1 MALQKLLPKFFFIGF
16 TGLTA
21 ATGVNY
27 ISPLISSTMNV
38 KESNDNPGI
47 LVESKNSN
55 SNFVELIKSDYILEI
70 FRTYKNN
77 LLIPIG
83 STLIGCTILYKVG
96 LGNIM
101 YATKN
106 QLKNGVVSLTN
117 NIDNFRSTFQSY
129 KKKVFEKLGYL
140 DEKID
145 QNQKNIELVV
155 KQKSDEL
162 KCEMK
167 DLKSGQLKTNGM
179 LDLMTDKI
187 NIIENQGKY
196 ISKGV
201 FLLCNTVINN
211 ERFDEN
217 NETIQ
222 QLKIYN
228 DFNNKKKVT
237 DKNTL

>member
-27 ISPLISSTMNV
+27 ITPFISTKMNV

-55 SNFVELIKSDYILEI
+55 SNFIELIKSDYILEI
-70 FRTYKNN
+70 FKTYKNN

-83 STLIGCTILYKVG
+83 STLIGCTILYNIGV
-96 LGNIM
+96 GNIM

-217 NETIQ
+217 DETIQ

>member
-16 TGLTA
+16 TGLSA
-21 ATGVNY
+21 FTGVNY
-27 ISPLISSTMNV
+27 ISPLITSTMSV
-38 KESNDNPGI
+38 KEPNSNPGV
-47 LVESKNSN
+47 LVESKNSY
-55 SNFVELIKSDYILEI
+55 SNLSELVKSDYILEI
-70 FRTYKNN
+70 LKTYKNN
-77 LLIPIG
+77 LLISAG
-83 STLIGCTILYKVG
+83 GTLLGCTILYKVG
-96 LGNIM
+96 VGNIM
-101 YATKN
+101 YATRN

-117 NIDNFRSTFQSY
+117 NINNFKANFHNY

-162 KCEMK
+162 KCEIK
-167 DLKSGQLKTNGM
+167 DLKSGQQKTNGM
-179 LDLMTDKI
+179 LDLMSDKI

-211 ERFDEN
+211 EGFEN
-217 NETIQ
+217 DETIQ